1 MLEIKKQ
8 SYNFST
14 VKGISLN
21 QLQQHYK
28 LYEGYVNKLNEI
40 WSMPVDAKEY
50 GPGNAT
56 YSPMRSLKLGETYA
70 LDGVKLHEL
79 YFENITGGN
88 NQPFGSILKFIM
100 RDFKS
105 YENFLEYLKKVGL
118 SMRGWAILTID
129 PLDNKLHI
137 IGSDAHD
144 TGAVWLSYPLLAM
157 DVYEHAYMI
166 EFGID
171 RSKYIDRFIE
181 NINWAVINNRLAKY
195 VNMPMRFL

>member
-1 MLEIKKQ
+1 MAEIKKQ
-8 SYNFST
+8 NYNFST

-40 WSMPVDAKEY
+40 WTMPIDAAKY
-50 GPGNAT
+50 GQGNST

-70 LDGVKLHEL
+70 LNGVNLHQL
-79 YFENITGGN
+79 YFENMIGGN
-88 NQPFGSILKFIM
+88 NKPFGPILNLII

-118 SMRGWAILTID
+118 SMRGWAILAMD

-144 TGAVWLSYPLLAM
+144 VGAVWLSYPLLVL

-166 EFGID
+166 DFGID
-171 RSKYIDRFIE
+171 RNKYIDRFIE
-181 NINWAVINNRLAKY
+181 NINWAVVNNRLARY
-195 VNMPMRFL
+195 INIPMRLL